1 VSRKIIGVTVGTPLG
16 IPAIKE
22 KLNPVTQQDLDSAMG
37 EVQRDII
44 LMLAKTEMLNPI
56 ADENNALYTD
66 ENGAIYLL

>member
-1 VSRKIIGVTVGTPLG
+1 MSKIIGVTVGTPLSPDG
-16 IPAIKE
+16 IRK
-22 KLNPVTQQDLDSAMG
+22 KLNPVTQQDLEAAME